1 MIRWA
6 TTFIIIAVI
15 SAVLGYG
22 GMVGAASGLAKM
34 FFFVFIM
41 LYIISLLRVGVTR

>member
-6 TTFIIIAVI
+6 TTFIIIAIV

-22 GMVGAASGLAKM
+22 QMIGAASGFAKM

-41 LYIISLLRVGVTR
+41 LYIVSLLRVGVTR